1 MSSIVANHVFT
12 EPAALRAWA
21 ENGRVFIE
29 LHDER
34 EISFPAH
41 KFTRLAAA
49 TPKQLAAVRV
59 RAEGSALRWDEIDED
74 ISVEGIVRG
83 IFELD

>member
-1 MSSIVANHVFT
+1 MSSMVDDRLIT

-34 EISFPAH
+34 VVSFPAH
-41 KFTRLAAA
+41 KFSRLSTA
-49 TPKQLAAVRV
+49 TPEQLAAVRV
-59 RAEGSALRWDEIDED
+59 RAEGSALRWEEIDED
-74 ISVEGIVRG
+74 ISVEGILRG